1 MAQFVAK
8 MPRYFD
14 DRLKRPTSVLILG
27 SATQANE
34 LERSLLK
41 TTLLL

>member
-14 DRLKRPTSVLILG
+14 DRLKRPTSVFNF
-27 SATQANE
+27 SPAAQASE
-34 LERSLLK
+34 LERFLLK
-41 TTLLL
+41 TILLL